1 MSDFQQWLSDAWSE
15 WGPEVLTSLV
25 VVLAGVIATIV
36 IRSAV
41 RRWLARLESD
51 YAGSDEHERRER
63 GQRFVTITQVVR
75 FLSLITIWIVV
86 VLTVMAIWG
95 IPLTPLVAVAAT
107 LGVGIGFGAQ
117 NLVADVIGGFF
128 ILVEDQYRVGDVV
141 RISDVAG
148 KVEQITLRTTVL
160 RDLDGNRHHVPN
172 GHDGVVTN
180 LTSEWTRVV
189 MDVSVSYDTDLDH
202 AMQVIYDE
210 AHKLYLEEEWHDS
223 FLDDPEMLGVEEL
236 AGSSINIRLLLTT
249 VGDDQ
254 WPIRRTLLKRLKQRF
269 DAEGIEIPYEYL
281 NVVQVSSETAP
292 AASGATSAP
301 DSDPASSESGPSD

>member
-1 MSDFQQWLSDAWSE
+1 MSDVWAD
-15 WGPEVLTSLV
+15 WGPDIIATIV
-25 VVLAGVIATIV
+25 VVVAGVIAMMLV
-36 IRSAV
+36 RSGI
-41 RRWLARLESD
+41 RRWMARLDAQYTE
-51 YAGSDEHERRER
+51 SDEHEQRER

-75 FLSLITIWIVV
+75 LLSLITIWVV
-86 VLTVMAIWG
+86 VALTIMAIWG
-95 IPLTPLVAVAAT
+95 LPLGPLIAVGAT

-128 ILVEDQYRVGDVV
+128 VLVEDQYRVGDVV

-189 MDVSVSYDTDLDH
+189 IDVPVSYDTDLDH
-202 AMQVIYDE
+202 AMSVITDE
-210 AHKLYLEEEWHDS
+210 AHRLFVDEDWNDS
-223 FLDDPEMLGVEEL
+223 FLGEPEMLGVEAL
-236 AGSSINIRLLLTT
+236 AGSSINLRLLLTT

-254 WPIRRTLLKRLKQRF
+254 WPIRRTLLKRIKQRF
-269 DAEGIEIPYEYL
+269 DAEGIEIPYQYL
-281 NVVQVSSETAP
+281 NVVQVSSPEP
-292 AASGATSAP
+292 SVPEGSDRSP
-301 DSDPASSESGPSD
+301 D